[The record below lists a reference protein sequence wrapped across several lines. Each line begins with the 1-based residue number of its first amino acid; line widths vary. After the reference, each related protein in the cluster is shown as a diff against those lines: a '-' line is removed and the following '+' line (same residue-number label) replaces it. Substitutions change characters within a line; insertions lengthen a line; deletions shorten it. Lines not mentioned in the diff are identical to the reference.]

1 MHDTVEDTSTSLY
14 SISNFYGDKV
24 AELVDGLSKV
34 DQLVYKSFEEKTA
47 ENFRKMLLATAADAR
62 VILIKLADRLHNMQ
76 TLSAL
81 SEKKKRRIS
90 KETLEIFAPIAH
102 RLGFNEVYRKLE
114 DLCFANL
121 YPRRYKV
128 LNEAISK
135 ARGNRR
141 EIISELQKK
150 NNQSYS

>member
-1 MHDTVEDTSTSLY
+1 
-14 SISNFYGDKV
+14 
-24 AELVDGLSKV
+24 
-34 DQLVYKSFEEKTA
+34 
-47 ENFRKMLLATAADAR
+47 MLLATAADAR

-81 SEKKKRRIS
+81 SKKKRRIS

-121 YPRRYKV
+121 YPKGTKYLTKQSRKLEETGEKSSQNYK
-128 LNEAISK
+128 
-135 ARGNRR
+135 
-141 EIISELQKK
+141 KK
-150 NNQSYS
+150 

>member
-1 MHDTVEDTSTSLY
+1 MCRLEARCRSLVAGLLHDTVEDTATSLHN
-14 SISNFYGDKV
+14 ISNLYGDKV

-81 SEKKKRRIS
+81 SKKKKRRIS

-102 RLGFNEVYRKLE
+102 RLGFNEVYRNWKICVLQICIQKGTSTQRSNLE
-114 DLCFANL
+114 
-121 YPRRYKV
+121 
-128 LNEAISK
+128 S
-135 ARGNRR
+135 
-141 EIISELQKK
+141 
-150 NNQSYS
+150 

>member
-1 MHDTVEDTSTSLY
+1 M
-14 SISNFYGDKV
+14 
-24 AELVDGLSKV
+24 LV
-34 DQLVYKSFEEKTA
+34 
-47 ENFRKMLLATAADAR
+47 ATAADAR

-81 SEKKKRRIS
+81 SKEKKRRIS

-121 YPRRYKV
+121 YPKRYKV
-128 LNEAISK
+128 LKEAISK

-150 NNQSYS
+150 IVNHIPSTNGSKYTIN